1 VKVKFLLDENL
12 TPRLKMA
19 VLRLNPAIDILR
31 IGDLGTLSF
40 GSLDPEVLIFLERSQ
55 RLLIT
60 DNRAS
65 MPGHLEAHW
74 ADGRHLYGLLWVRS
88 KTPIRLLAQE
98 LRLIWEATQAEEW
111 IDVLDWIPF

>member
-1 VKVKFLLDENL
+1 MKVKFLLDENL
-12 TPRLKMA
+12 TPRLKTA

-31 IGDLGTLSF
+31 IGDPGTLSF
-40 GSLDPEVLIFLERSQ
+40 GSLDPEVLVFLERSQ

-60 DNRAS
+60 DNRVS
-65 MPGHLEAHW
+65 MPGHLETHW
-74 ADGRHLYGLLWVRS
+74 SASRHLYGLLWVRP
-88 KTPIRLLAQE
+88 KTPTRLLSQE